1 MSTNCEGIIFF
12 GYFFGEEELED
23 APDIHGIATDR
34 ALSKGAVRPDWSS
47 RPNWPVSETDAW
59 QAEHKEEI
67 DAWWAAV
74 AKEEE
79 LIGDIGWG
87 YAGTYDYGTP
97 YVCTGSSQITASWSE
112 MVRLDLDKMGT
123 VHLDWIETLDDHL
136 REMEIA
142 IPEKGPS
149 WHLTSFYG

>member
-12 GYFFGEEELED
+12 GYFFNEDELED
-23 APDIHGIATDR
+23 TPDIHGIATDR

-47 RPNWPVSETDAW
+47 CPNVFAPERDAW
-59 QAEHKEEI
+59 QAEHKGEI

-74 AKEEE
+74 AKEKE
-79 LIGDIGWG
+79 LIGDIEWS

-97 YVCTGSSQITASWSE
+97 YVCIGSSQISASWSE

-123 VHLDWIETLDDHL
+123 VHLDWIETLDSHL
-136 REMEIA
+136 REMGIA
-142 IPEKGPS
+142 IPQQGPS
-149 WHLTSFYG
+149 WLLTSFYG